1 MKLVSRETFKNF
13 FSKITE
19 KRASKNAISF
29 QFAPDGMASFYTQS
43 GDFLYKSDIIQ
54 QAIRC
59 IANEISKI
67 SPRHVIEKAG
77 DFAVQDGP
85 LQYILTHP
93 NKEMT
98 LSDFLQKITW
108 TLFLSSN
115 AFIYPAWDEA
125 GELRGLYPLPR
136 GTYSV
141 KKGADGRLFL
151 TFLDG
156 NGTKWTW
163 PYDEIIHLRLD
174 FSLSEW
180 LGGDASGHPNFNSL
194 SRLISL
200 DNGILKGVERGV
212 NGSGITGV
220 ISYNSKISRDT
231 AELDIKSIERLL
243 DRSSSGIIPM
253 DAGASFTQ
261 LSRNQ
266 MAVSADTI
274 KFVDEKILRYFGVSQ
289 AILSGD
295 FTRDQYE
302 AFYQKVLEP
311 LVVSFGQAFTKVL
324 LTKREVQGFGHKII
338 FFVDELIF
346 MTTSQKLEMVRLL
359 GDRGAIYE
367 NEARKILG
375 LQPLPELEGVRMRS
389 LNYAY
394 TAADNT
400 SVSDTPSPSSSISE
414 T

>member
-1 MKLVSRETFKNF
+1 MKIVSRETLKEF
-13 FSKITE
+13 FSKKSE
-19 KRASKNAISF
+19 KRASKNSISF
-29 QFAPDGMASFYTQS
+29 QVMPDGMASFYTQS

-54 QAIRC
+54 QSIRC
-59 IANEISKI
+59 IATEISKV

-77 DFAVQDGP
+77 DFSVQSSP
-85 LQYILTHP
+85 LQYVLTHP
-93 NKEMT
+93 NSEMT
-98 LSDFLQKITW
+98 LSDFLQKVVW

-115 AFIYPAWDEA
+115 AFILPVWDES

-141 KKGADGRLFL
+141 KKGSDGRLFL

-156 NGTKWTW
+156 NGKSWHW

-194 SRLISL
+194 SRLIGL
-200 DNGILKGVERGV
+200 DQGILKGVERGV

-295 FTRDQYE
+295 FTREQYE

-324 LTKREVQGFGHKII
+324 LTKREVQGYGHKII

-375 LQPLPELEGVRMRS
+375 LQPLPELEGVRMHS
-389 LNYAY
+389 LNYA
-394 TAADNT
+394 NT
-400 SVSDTPSPSSSISE
+400 SAKATDETSNPSSSTSKE
-414 T
+414 